1 MLIDIFSVFDEYNFN
16 TFSYSF
22 PVWIFTLMFPFFM
35 LFSCVWVRISPLKMF
50 YKEFVKQCLIAI
62 ENRGKGLKLRGFP
75 LLIVSLFR
83 ILLAVNVSG
92 IGAYFFSVRAH
103 FTFGFSFASV
113 IWLSLVVS
121 SIFNRFEQ
129 TLSLLVPSS
138 CPDILIPFIVLLEL
152 LTICLRPLTLV
163 IRLAI
168 NMAIGKIIIVLIGDL
183 VLSIC
188 ISCSIT
194 KLLRG
199 LGVRIGGIIILFL
212 EIGVSFIQSYIFCIL
227 LCLYADDHRY

>member
-22 PVWIFTLMFPFFM
+22 PVWIFTLIFPFFM
-35 LFSCVWVRISPLKMF
+35 LFSSVWVRISPLKIL

-92 IGAYFFSVRAH
+92 MGAYFFSVRAH

-121 SIFNRFEQ
+121 SIFNSFEQ

-168 NMAIGKIIIVLIGDL
+168 NMAMGKIIIVLIGDL
-183 VLSIC
+183 VLSIW
-188 ISCSIT
+188 INCSIT
-194 KLLRG
+194 GLLRG
-199 LGVRIGGIIILFL
+199 LGVRVGGIMILFL